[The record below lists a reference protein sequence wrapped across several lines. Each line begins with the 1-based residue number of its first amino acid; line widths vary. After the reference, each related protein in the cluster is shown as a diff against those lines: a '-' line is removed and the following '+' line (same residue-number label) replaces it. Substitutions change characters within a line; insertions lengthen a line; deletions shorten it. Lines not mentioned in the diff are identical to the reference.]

1 MSQLVSVYIGF
12 LKKEVLTPDGEIPQE
27 RQMTLPVRLRAIR
40 QKALVSLFFVLLCE
54 LPSEWKV
61 RSKFRVALLPQ
72 MIQTKKEKKIL
83 SKMCPAAWVLVDPR
97 YGQASQIEN
106 ELGQR
111 ESKNSRVLF
120 SELEILRTIN

>member
-1 MSQLVSVYIGF
+1 MQ
-12 LKKEVLTPDGEIPQE
+12 
-27 RQMTLPVRLRAIR
+27 RA
-40 QKALVSLFFVLLCE
+40 QVSLFFVLLCE
-54 LPSEWKV
+54 LPSEGTV
-61 RSKFRVALLPQ
+61 RPKFRVALLPQ

-97 YGQASQIEN
+97 YDQASQIEN

-111 ESKNSRVLF
+111 ESKNSRVFF